1 LLSYKYL
8 GDPQPGWRIVGIG
21 DLNGD
26 GHPDLI
32 WQQDG
37 TNVPV
42 VWYMGG
48 ADGSTLLGYKYL
60 SDPQPGW
67 RIIAVGEW

>member
-1 LLSYKYL
+1 MGGADGSTFLSDKEL
-8 GDPQPGWRIVGIG
+8 SGPQPGSRIVAVA

-37 TNVPV
+37 TN
-42 VWYMGG
+42 
-48 ADGSTLLGYKYL
+48 L
-60 SDPQPGW
+60 PG
-67 RIIAVGEW
+67 V